1 MIKEQAA
8 AKEKAE
14 AEAKKEAEAIKAK
27 AAADAKA
34 KAEKEAKAKAEKE
47 AKEKAEKEA
56 KAKAAKEAKAKADK
70 EAKAKAAK
78 EKAEAAKNSA
88 EIDNLLGDL
97 TSTGP
102 SREGGAASAGQGGGK
117 RSGASNADVENYA
130 SKIKAAIQSKFYDS
144 DTYRGRTC
152 ELKLQIAPDGLLVS
166 ITPKNNASNDPA
178 LCSAAIRAANLATL
192 PRPPADVYE
201 AFKKQG
207 STVVFSP
214 K

>member
-1 MIKEQAA
+1 MLRRKRR
-8 AKEKAE
+8 
-14 AEAKKEAEAIKAK
+14 KKRKLKRKKRRKRKRRKKRKLKQLKKLRPKPIRKQK
-27 AAADAKA
+27 PKQL
-34 KAEKEAKAKAEKE
+34 KRKQRLQ
-47 AKEKAEKEA
+47 
-56 KAKAAKEAKAKADK
+56 
-70 EAKAKAAK
+70 
-78 EKAEAAKNSA
+78 NSA

-201 AFKKQG
+201 AFKNKEVQLYLAQNKI
-207 STVVFSP
+207 SRSCLY
-214 K
+214 

>member
-1 MIKEQAA
+1 M
-8 AKEKAE
+8 
-14 AEAKKEAEAIKAK
+14 
-27 AAADAKA
+27 
-34 KAEKEAKAKAEKE
+34 
-47 AKEKAEKEA
+47 
-56 KAKAAKEAKAKADK
+56 
-70 EAKAKAAK
+70 
-78 EKAEAAKNSA
+78 
-88 EIDNLLGDL
+88 